1 MIRFGI
7 QQPKYDHDRL
17 YSSKNEL
24 SNYLRNSAD
33 FTISVGDCL
42 ELSTY
47 LEWEVS

>member
-24 SNYLRNSAD
+24 SIIYVILL
-33 FTISVGDCL
+33 ISP
-42 ELSTY
+42 Y
-47 LEWEVS
+47 P